1 MALSKDEQTKLQVL
15 FGIPEE
21 FIAEALK
28 MLSSQEI
35 QLIFLMEKNIIPE
48 EQLLIQI
55 AGAGIADD
63 PKKLLLT
70 AYRRAVINKVRDEHG
85 SLCYQ
90 VADFYTRYPYY
101 AQFEPE
107 EYRKFSRETKERLNA
122 WDFEVYYGVYGK
134 DVKAKM
140 AGIETYVHNS
150 TYLTLPEA
158 DKLIEKHRDHICLVP
173 CNCKEM
179 MDVTKKPRN
188 VCLQFETGD
197 NSFQDRGVGE
207 PVTME
212 RAKELVRYFN
222 RSGLMQNGEDFAIC
236 NCDGESCYP
245 LQMARKAGSRGIYPR
260 SNYRILWHKENC
272 INCGKCTRICN
283 FGAFTIDASRKV
295 SFHPDL
301 CWGCTICSENC
312 PKGAI
317 TLEELDLPMDTV
329 RASFMNT
336 EDM

>member
-15 FGIPEE
+15 FGVPEE

-28 MLSSQEI
+28 MLSTQEI

-48 EQLLIQI
+48 KRLLSQI

-63 PKKLLLT
+63 PAKLVLT
-70 AYRRAVINKVRDEHG
+70 AYRRAVLNKKRDEEG
-85 SLCYQ
+85 GVCWQ
-90 VADFYTRYPYY
+90 IADFYSRYPYY

-107 EYRKFSRETKERLNA
+107 EYQKLSRDAKDRLNA
-122 WDFEVYYGVYGK
+122 WDFEVYYGIYGK
-134 DVKAKM
+134 DVKSKM

-158 DKLIEKHRDHICLVP
+158 DRLIEKHRNHIYMVP
-173 CNCKEM
+173 CNCKAM

-188 VCLQFETGD
+188 VCMNFDAGD
-197 NSFQDRGVGE
+197 NTPWDRGVGE
-207 PVTME
+207 PITME
-212 RAKELVRYFN
+212 RAKELIRYYN
-222 RSGLMQNGEDFAIC
+222 KCGLMQNGEDFAIC

-260 SNYRILWHKENC
+260 SKYRILWHKENC
-272 INCGKCTRICN
+272 INCGKCSRICN
-283 FGAFTIDASRKV
+283 FDAFTIDASRKV